1 MLAFYSATTAVER
14 AEVARDDSTQTLSQ
28 LRGLPTAVCTLEML
42 LRLHPE
48 LFGALQTCFAGLR
61 QVQYLAAP
69 VGRIRLDRDQAVAF
83 KGPVL
88 RPSVVRSTTSS
99 AASRLIDIGP

>member
-1 MLAFYSATTAVER
+1 MTAR
-14 AEVARDDSTQTLSQ
+14 RLS
-28 LRGLPTAVCTLEML
+28 RNCEACRPPYTLETL
-42 LRLHPE
+42 LRLHPVP
-48 LFGALQTCFAGLR
+48 FSALETRFAGLG
-61 QVQYLAAP
+61 QVQDLAAP
-69 VGRIRLDRDQAVAF
+69 VGRVRLDRDQAVAF